1 MSDESDEQDAIVQE
15 FLIESYENL
24 DSLDREFVD
33 LERDPQNIDVLS
45 SIFRTIHTIKG
56 TSGFLAFGT
65 LETVTHRGENL
76 LSQLRDGSKVI
87 NPDITNGLLAMVD
100 AVRDILS
107 SIEDTAGEGD
117 EDYKEL
123 IVDLERLSLVETPEA
138 DPVVAPPPETD
149 LSSQETIAEPPPTSV
164 DEALVDPSEISD
176 VAESD
181 SDAEAESPLA
191 VEAPLETAKDESSDA
206 ERPIKAKGP
215 SLADSSIRVD
225 VGLLDKLMN
234 LVGELVLARNQVVQ
248 FSAAQT
254 DAAFVATCQQLNLI
268 TTELQEGV
276 MKTRMQPIEN
286 VWSKFPR
293 VVRDLANGCNKQVR
307 VEMEGKET
315 ELDKTIIE
323 SIKDPLT
330 HIVRNSVDHGIE
342 SPEERIAAGKPA
354 EGRLLLRAFH
364 EGGLVNIEIAD
375 DGGGIDPAKLKAK
388 ALEKNVITADRA
400 AKMTDR
406 EIVNLVFEAGF
417 STADKVTN
425 VSGRGVGMDVVRSN
439 IEKIGGNV
447 DIQSKLGHGTTLKI
461 KIPLTL
467 AIIPALVVGNSGDRF
482 AIPQVSLLE
491 LVRLEG
497 EQAARGIEM
506 IHGAPVYRLR
516 GKLLPIV
523 YLRDELGGQPDS
535 AQVTEEQANDEHMHE
550 DVINIVVLQADDHQF
565 GLVVDSVNDTEE
577 IVVKP
582 LGDQLKGLS
591 AFAGATIM
599 GDGSVALILDVMGL
613 AQNARIVSES
623 ANEDVSVGNRTGTA
637 IDSDGVR
644 PLLILGLGRERR
656 MAIDLSLVAR
666 LEEFQRTAI
675 ERTGHRQAVQY
686 RERIMPLVLLPE
698 MFGFAGEPAS
708 GEARDTIHVV
718 VYKAGDQSIGLV
730 VEEIVDIVEERI
742 EIEHCADMVGVFGT
756 AIVQGEV
763 TDLIDVEGIV
773 RSEIGI
779 GNELAAEV

>member
-1 MSDESDEQDAIVQE
+1 
-15 FLIESYENL
+15 
-24 DSLDREFVD
+24 
-33 LERDPQNIDVLS
+33 
-45 SIFRTIHTIKG
+45 
-56 TSGFLAFGT
+56 
-65 LETVTHRGENL
+65 
-76 LSQLRDGSKVI
+76 
-87 NPDITNGLLAMVD
+87 
-100 AVRDILS
+100 
-107 SIEDTAGEGD
+107 
-117 EDYKEL
+117 
-123 IVDLERLSLVETPEA
+123 
-138 DPVVAPPPETD
+138 
-149 LSSQETIAEPPPTSV
+149 
-164 DEALVDPSEISD
+164 
-176 VAESD
+176 
-181 SDAEAESPLA
+181 
-191 VEAPLETAKDESSDA
+191 
-206 ERPIKAKGP
+206 
-215 SLADSSIRVD
+215 
-225 VGLLDKLMN
+225 
-234 LVGELVLARNQVVQ
+234 
-248 FSAAQT
+248 
-254 DAAFVATCQQLNLI
+254 
-268 TTELQEGV
+268 

-293 VVRDLANGCNKQVR
+293 VVRDLANGCNKQVA

-354 EGRLLLRAFH
+354 EGRLMLRAFH

-400 AKMTDR
+400 KKMTDR

-447 DIQSKLGHGTTLKI
+447 DIQSRLGHGTTLKI

-523 YLRDELGGQPDS
+523 YLSDELGSQPDS
-535 AQVTEEQANDEHMHE
+535 AQVTEEQAPGEQMHE

-599 GDGSVALILDVMGL
+599 GDGNVALILDVMGL
-613 AQNARIVSES
+613 AQNARVVSES

-708 GEARDTIHVV
+708 DEARDTIHVV
-718 VYKAGDQSIGLV
+718 VYKAGEQSIGLV

-742 EIEHCADMVGVFGT
+742 EIEHCADMVGVSGT
-756 AIVQGEV
+756 AVVQGQV

-773 RSEIGI
+773 RSEIGL